1 MEFKLKLTADVSVSS
16 KEWRSFLES
25 QSKEYPAYFD
35 DPFSEAAMSYF
46 KEMLEKICL
55 RAIEHNSCSGL
66 HSFVQ
71 SVKHERTRALM
82 LTWLD
87 TYSPIRQIKTKNG
100 VFQQEVIRDFV
111 PLCSIIEGKVH
122 PYYSLDVK
130 PRKTHKVGHK
140 NLAPTEVEV
149 DGKSLFNTLRA
160 ANSDLELVI
169 KMAKIA
175 FNQFIRDRSL
185 DSRKSLVDKINLIP
199 IGKIEKKG
207 QPFLQGGAPGLGK
220 K

>member
-1 MEFKLKLTADVSVSS
+1 LKRVIDINVSS
-16 KEWRSFLES
+16 KAWRTFLES
-25 QSKEYPAYFD
+25 QSKEYPDYFE

-55 RAIEHNSCSGL
+55 RAIEHKSCSGL

-82 LTWLD
+82 FTWLD

-111 PLCSIIEGKVH
+111 PLCSMIEGKLH
-122 PYYSLDVK
+122 PYFSLNVR
-130 PRKTHKVGHK
+130 PRKTHKVGRK
-140 NLAPTEVEV
+140 NLALNEVEV
-149 DGKSLFNTLRA
+149 DGKSMFDTSRA
-160 ANSDLELVI
+160 ASSDLELAI

-185 DSRKSLVDKINLIP
+185 DSRKNLVDKINLIP
-199 IGKIEKKG
+199 IGQIERKG
-207 QPFLQGGAPGLGK
+207 KPFLQGGAPGLGK

>member
-1 MEFKLKLTADVSVSS
+1 LKRVIDINVSS
-16 KEWRSFLES
+16 KAWRTFLES
-25 QSKEYPAYFD
+25 QSKEYPDYFE

-46 KEMLEKICL
+46 KEMLEQICL
-55 RAIEHNSCSGL
+55 RAIEHKSCSGL

-82 LTWLD
+82 FTWLD

-111 PLCSIIEGKVH
+111 PLCSMIEGKVH
-122 PYYSLDVK
+122 PYFSLNVR
-130 PRKTHKVGHK
+130 PRKTHKVGRK
-140 NLAPTEVEV
+140 NLALNEVEV
-149 DGKSLFNTLRA
+149 DGKSMFDTSRA
-160 ANSDLELVI
+160 ASSDLELAI

-185 DSRKSLVDKINLIP
+185 DSRKNLVDKINLIP
-199 IGKIEKKG
+199 IGQIERKG
-207 QPFLQGGAPGLGK
+207 KPFLQGGAPGLGK

>member
-1 MEFKLKLTADVSVSS
+1 MKPAIDINVSS
-16 KEWRSFLES
+16 KAWRTFLES
-25 QSKEYPAYFD
+25 QSKEYPNYFE

-55 RAIEHNSCSGL
+55 RAIEHKSCSGL
-66 HSFVQ
+66 HTFVQ

-82 LTWLD
+82 FTWLD

-111 PLCSIIEGKVH
+111 PLCSMIEGKVH
-122 PYYSLDVK
+122 PYFSLNVR
-130 PRKTHKVGHK
+130 PRKTHKVGRK
-140 NLAPTEVEV
+140 NLALNEVEV
-149 DGKSLFNTLRA
+149 DGKSMFDTSRA
-160 ANSDLELVI
+160 ASSDLELAI

-185 DSRKSLVDKINLIP
+185 DSRKNLVDKINLIP
-199 IGKIEKKG
+199 IGQIERKG
-207 QPFLQGGAPGLGK
+207 KPFLQGGAPG
-220 K
+220 

>member
-1 MEFKLKLTADVSVSS
+1 MKRVIDINVSS
-16 KEWRSFLES
+16 KAWRTFLES
-25 QSKEYPAYFD
+25 QSKEYPDYFE

-55 RAIEHNSCSGL
+55 RAIEHKSCSGL

-82 LTWLD
+82 FTWLD

-111 PLCSIIEGKVH
+111 PLCSMIEGKVH
-122 PYYSLDVK
+122 PYFSLNVR
-130 PRKTHKVGHK
+130 PRKTHKVGRK
-140 NLAPTEVEV
+140 NVALNEVEV
-149 DGKSLFNTLRA
+149 DGKSMFDTSRA
-160 ANSDLELVI
+160 ASSDLELAI

-185 DSRKSLVDKINLIP
+185 DSRKNLVDKINLIP
-199 IGKIEKKG
+199 IGQIERKG
-207 QPFLQGGAPGLGK
+207 KPFLQGGAPG
-220 K
+220 

>member
-1 MEFKLKLTADVSVSS
+1 LKLIVDINLPSNA
-16 KEWRSFLES
+16 WRSFLEN

-46 KEMLEKICL
+46 KEMLEKICH

-66 HSFVQ
+66 HSFIQ
-71 SVKHERTRALM
+71 SVKHERTKALM

-111 PLCSIIEGKVH
+111 PLCSMIEGKVN

-130 PRKTHKVGHK
+130 PRKTHKVGRK

-149 DGKSLFNTLRA
+149 DGKNLFNISLA
-160 ANSDLELVI
+160 ANSDLDLVI

-185 DSRKSLVDKINLIP
+185 DSRKSLVDKINMIP
-199 IGKIEKKG
+199 IGHIEKKG
-207 QPFLQGGAPGLGK
+207 NPFLQGGAPSLGK
-220 K
+220 R